1 MTERSFKSKPLNA
14 LNLEYEQ
21 FKSKVLEVAFQSPEE
36 FFALRRQLMKKLLE
50 DTVKDTYEMVFE
62 ALTEPKDMIDFTGLT
77 KAAATFGGDG
87 FQPKMSEQQADE
99 VALDM
104 VAGLKEL
111 LKKHVVDEL
120 LPPDVFRSSLQ
131 RAGKAAAMAVGSDD
145 A

>member
-36 FFALRRQLMKKLLE
+36 FFNLRRQLMKNLLE
-50 DTVKDTYEMVFE
+50 DSVKAMYEMVFN
-62 ALTEPKDMIDFTGLT
+62 ALTEPKDIVNFDSLT
-77 KAAATFGGDG
+77 KAAATFEGE
-87 FQPKMSEQQADE
+87 FKPKMSEQKADE
-99 VALDM
+99 IALDM

-131 RAGKAAAMAVGSDD
+131 RAGKAAAMAVGSDEP
-145 A
+145 